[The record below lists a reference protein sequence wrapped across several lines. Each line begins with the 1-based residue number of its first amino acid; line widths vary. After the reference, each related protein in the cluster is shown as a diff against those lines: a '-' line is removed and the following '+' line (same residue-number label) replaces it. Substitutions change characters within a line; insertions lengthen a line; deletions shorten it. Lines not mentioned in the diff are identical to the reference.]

1 MPYISDFIKQQNIP
15 YNIIGVFLD
24 DEGNKQQTGEKNDLT
39 IEQIQELKNNC
50 YHITEYGKPI
60 PTKKGE
66 FTYKGKKIKMKHL
79 KDVEK
84 KKSLYLKHVP
94 DLYCLDI
101 DNKEVNNIDIPEL
114 ETFKNC
120 VWKEGNT
127 KGIHIYAFIKNVP
140 EYSNQQDV
148 WKDRDN
154 KDYILTPPTKKD
166 NIKRLCIDLIKINNM
181 WEDDKKQLYNF
192 DKNNEYP
199 VFEWEEVKHLFD
211 VNAMTTNDKDHKKK
225 KVKKVEVQQV
235 QQVQEVNKTYDLK
248 NYQLAEKALKYINVN
263 RLDSYQSWR
272 NIGCILYYEFKEDG
286 FKLFDEAS
294 KRSSNYSN
302 DGVII
307 EWDII
312 KKYNYSDIKLA
323 TLLYWARQDNPEFCI
338 NEEEEYY
345 KPKPKFNYV
354 EGLNNEYYKAIY
366 ERDDR
371 HVSILIKYMYP
382 DYFISDSKNLYI
394 YNQYGIYKKDDE
406 GYYFNKI
413 IEGVINH
420 IEVLIFN
427 IGLFKEYE
435 ELNKTD
441 DEINEIRKDKKE
453 RIQKMKELIKYL
465 GTNKSRKELKAL
477 TMQNSVVLKLK
488 EKIDEVSK
496 DTIAFENG
504 VYDLNT
510 KELRKGKPEELI
522 SITTGYNYIEPNK
535 DEVNRV
541 YDIIRSMW
549 DTEDKTKY
557 FLHKLA
563 YTLTGN
569 KTRQEVNIH
578 TGLGGNGKSL
588 IFDLLKKTLG
598 DYYAVM
604 SPDYFV
610 NYEKGTDR
618 ANSQLV
624 ATKGKRIVVVS
635 EPPENSKLQV
645 NKLKMLS
652 GNELIK
658 TRDLNEKAIE
668 FYPQF
673 FIHMLTND
681 IPKLSSVDGGIERRL
696 KIIEYPFEFKDKD
709 EYDPNNKNH
718 RVKDLNLGKELNN
731 LYMAF
736 FHLLTQYYK
745 IDYEDIEDIKST
757 TKEYFVENN
766 PVEEWINNNYIITNN
781 KEDRITF
788 TQLKEDFKNDT
799 EQQPPADT
807 TFYNR
812 LLKAGTKK
820 FRTTDKGKTVRGM
833 EGIKR
838 KPLIEVKPQQNDE
851 EEQDFDEV
859 IIEEDDEKTIIQN

>member
-24 DEGNKQQTGEKNDLT
+24 DEGQKQPIEDRNNLT
-39 IEQIQELKNNC
+39 LEEIQALKNNC
-50 YHITEYGKPI
+50 YYETKYGKQL

-66 FTYKGKKIKMKHL
+66 FTKGGKKIKMERL
-79 KDVEK
+79 KVVEK
-84 KKSLYLKHVP
+84 KHSLYLKYIP
-94 DLYCLDI
+94 DLYCIDI
-101 DNKEVNNIDIPEL
+101 DNKNIKTIE
-114 ETFKNC
+114 EFGYFKDC
-120 VWKEGNT
+120 VWKEGNN
-127 KGIHIYAFIKNVP
+127 KGIHIYVFIKNVP
-140 EYSNQQDV
+140 EYSNQQKVWFDSKLDV
-148 WKDRDN
+148 
-154 KDYILTPPTKKD
+154 
-166 NIKRLCIDLIKINNM
+166 DLIKKNNM
-181 WEDDKKQLYNF
+181 WEDDKKELYNF
-192 DKNNEYP
+192 NKENNYP
-199 VFEWEEVKHLFD
+199 IYEWEEVQHLF
-211 VNAMTTNDKDHKKK
+211 NITNSKKDKRKSVTKKDE
-225 KVKKVEVQQV
+225 VKEIQE
-235 QQVQEVNKTYDLK
+235 VQEVNKTYDIK
-248 NYQLAEKALKYINVN
+248 NYQLAQKALKYIKVN
-263 RLDSYQSWR
+263 RLDAYQSWR
-272 NIGCILYYEFKEDG
+272 SIGCILYYEFQEDG

-294 KRSSNYSN
+294 QRSSNYSI
-302 DGVII
+302 DGVTI

-323 TLLYWARQDNPEFCI
+323 TLLYWAKQDNPEFCI
-338 NEEEEYY
+338 NEEEEYF
-345 KPKPKFNYV
+345 KPKPKFNYG

-371 HVSILIKYMYP
+371 HVSILIKYLYP
-382 DYFISDSKNLYI
+382 NYFISDSKNLYI

-406 GYYFNKI
+406 GFYFNKI

-427 IGLFKEYE
+427 IGLFKEFE
-435 ELNKTD
+435 ELNKSD
-441 DEINEIRKDKKE
+441 DEIAEIRKEKKE
-453 RIQKMKELIKYL
+453 RISKMKELIKYL
-465 GTNKSRKELKAL
+465 GTNKSRKELKSL
-477 TMQNSVVLKLK
+477 TIQNSIILKLK
-488 EKIDEVSK
+488 EKIDETSK

-510 KELRKGKPEELI
+510 KTLRKGKPEELI
-522 SITTGYNYIEPNK
+522 SITTGYDYTEPIQE
-535 DEVNRV
+535 EVNRV
-541 YDIIRSMW
+541 YEIIRSMW

-635 EPPENSKLQV
+635 EPPESSKLQV

-668 FYPQF
+668 FYPQY

-718 RVKDLNLGKELNN
+718 RIKDQNLGKEINS

-736 FHLLTQYYK
+736 FHLLTQYFK
-745 IDYEDIEDIKST
+745 IDYDDIDDIKSS

-766 PVEEWINNNYIITNN
+766 PVEEWFKDYYIKTNN
-781 KEDRITF
+781 KSDFISF
-788 TQLKEDFKNDT
+788 SQLKEDFKNDT
-799 EQQPPADT
+799 EQQPPVDT
-807 TFYNR
+807 TFSNR
-812 LLKAGTKK
+812 LQKLGLDKHKAK
-820 FRTTDKGKTVRGM
+820 DKGKSVRGFC
-833 EGIKR
+833 GIKR
-838 KPLIEVKPQQNDE
+838 KPLIDDKPHQADEDLEDDGEEIIGYDDE
-851 EEQDFDEV
+851 E
-859 IIEEDDEKTIIQN
+859 TIVP